1 MGLYFIAVMVF
12 FLLKIISDIGVDLAF
27 VKQYPEQTAQNQ
39 SRLLRS
45 TFVIRLISC
54 TLVSFLYVLV
64 ENSGKVSFI
73 NDIAHVTG
81 LTLTMYWMHSFRE
94 LLLRLLQAEK
104 LFPVYAGVQVLAAIL
119 KALLV
124 LTLLAF
130 EDVTVKMVL
139 IIEIIAFAASI
150 TYAAVRIREKLLTA
164 LRAKFAGGKQLL
176 RFGYPLYMNAV
187 LNLGNE
193 KVSQYIVAGFGG
205 PITMAFFGIAERLSD
220 AGMRLFESFANVY
233 YPSQTAN
240 FANDQKQKAIHMA
253 EQSLMWVSFVIA
265 SAIVGFT
272 ILREPVMTIF
282 FSEKYLSASNGAVMF
297 FGVLLFRSTQ
307 TLMGYF
313 GVAAGMKFLP
323 VRVSMISS
331 VVNITVCFL
340 MFKLY
345 GYQGAIAALLL
356 TQLLMNFLYHF
367 WLGKAGFVLSIN
379 PVITICSI
387 CIISVAL
394 AYWCVDHFL
403 LSLFIFPFYVTISL
417 WALPVLRRDLFDFV
431 GKAAT
436 LVQNR
441 ISSGHTGKA

>member
-1 MGLYFIAVMVF
+1 MFLARKLEETQMGLYFIAVMVF

-282 FSEKYLSASNGAVMF
+282 FSEKYLSASNGAVI
-297 FGVLLFRSTQ
+297 
-307 TLMGYF
+307 
-313 GVAAGMKFLP
+313 AAGMKFLP